1 VTDASTRYLRRGDP
15 DAGFVYLGLVDETAH
30 LAGSATPTYA
40 NAIATT
46 DARIGKLLGAI
57 RSRAS
62 YPFESWTILVVT
74 DHGQKPLSEP
84 SVVSH
89 FGQTELELT
98 SFVIGSGPG
107 LGANVKKPKVV
118 DILPTVLHQLGLS
131 TPRGWNIDGHSLSS
145 AAGLVGVG
153 SGARRAAGR
162 EAEPGQPA
170 EGARHRLP
178 PSRSRAG
185 RGDRAGQRS
194 LSRRRDRG

>member
-1 VTDASTRYLRRGDP
+1 MTDAATRYLRRGDP

-46 DARIGKLLGAI
+46 DARIGKLLRAI
-57 RSRAS
+57 RSRAT

-84 SVVSH
+84 SVISH
-89 FGQTELELT
+89 FGQTKLELT

-118 DILPTVLHQLGLS
+118 DILPTVLHQLGLR
-131 TPRGWNIDGHSLSS
+131 TPRGWKIDGHSLSKARPASS
-145 AAGLVGVG
+145 ASARVRGGRLVAKLRLGTGPKVRRIDFHPPARW
-153 SGARRAAGR
+153 ARRPCGST
-162 EAEPGQPA
+162 G
-170 EGARHRLP
+170 L
-178 PSRSRAG
+178 PSRR
-185 RGDRAGQRS
+185 
-194 LSRRRDRG
+194 